1 MISKNYFNLF
11 FEIVLKYSHF
21 SFIINF
27 KFSQLINIIG
37 EVNMNKK
44 NAAKL
49 SIVSNT
55 SLIIFKLW
63 AGISMNSISVISE
76 AIHSSIDLIASF
88 IAFISI
94 KKASIK
100 EDEDHPFGHGKYEN
114 VSGFVEALLI
124 LLAAFLIIYE
134 AGKKLFEN
142 SSVDNINSGL
152 YVMLISSLINFFIS
166 MALFKSAKES
176 NSIALE
182 ADAAHLL
189 TDVFT
194 SLGVFGGL
202 ILLKITHIK
211 ILDSIAALAV
221 ALLIIKTSVDLIR
234 KSMKDL
240 VDSSL
245 DSEDIKKIVNILNEY
260 PKVKSYHK
268 LRTRK
273 SGNTREIDIHIQV
286 IDTDSLTE
294 THSICSSIE
303 EKIGSVFPES
313 YVVIHAEPYN
323 TSSQATIHSS

>member
-1 MISKNYFNLF
+1 M
-11 FEIVLKYSHF
+11 
-21 SFIINF
+21 
-27 KFSQLINIIG
+27 IG
-37 EVNMNKK
+37 EINMNKQ

-55 SLIIFKLW
+55 ILIIFKLL
-63 AGISMNSISVISE
+63 AGFSMNSISVISE
-76 AIHSSIDLIASF
+76 GIHSSIDLIASL

-94 KKASIK
+94 KKSSKK

-134 AGKKLFEN
+134 AAKKLFEN
-142 SSVDNINSGL
+142 APVDNINSGI

-166 MALFKSAKES
+166 IALFKSAKKT

-182 ADAAHLL
+182 ADAAHLF
-189 TDVFT
+189 TDVLT
-194 SLGVFGGL
+194 SLGVLTGL

-221 ALLIIKTSVDLIR
+221 SLLIIKTSINLIK
-234 KSMKDL
+234 KSIKDL

-245 DSEDIKKIVNILNEY
+245 DNMDVKKIVDVLKEY
-260 PKVKSYHK
+260 PNVKSYHK

-273 SGNTREIDIHIQV
+273 SGNTREIDIHIQ
-286 IDTDSLTE
+286 IINTDSLTK
-294 THSICSSIE
+294 THDICSSIE
-303 EKIGSVFPES
+303 KKINLIFPDS
-313 YVVIHAEPYN
+313 YIVIHPEPYK
-323 TSSQATIHSS
+323 IK

>member
-1 MISKNYFNLF
+1 
-11 FEIVLKYSHF
+11 
-21 SFIINF
+21 
-27 KFSQLINIIG
+27 
-37 EVNMNKK
+37 MNKK

-63 AGISMNSISVISE
+63 AGVSMNSISVISE

-166 MALFKSAKES
+166 MTLFKSAKKS

-245 DSEDIKKIVNILNEY
+245 DSEDIKKIVNILSEY

-286 IDTDSLTE
+286 IYTDSLTE

-303 EKIGSVFPES
+303 EKIGLVFPES

-323 TSSQATIHSS
+323 TSSQSTMHNS

>member
-1 MISKNYFNLF
+1 MIGA
-11 FEIVLKYSHF
+11 ID
-21 SFIINF
+21 
-27 KFSQLINIIG
+27 
-37 EVNMNKK
+37 MNKK

-55 SLIIFKLW
+55 TLIIFKLA

-76 AIHSSIDLIASF
+76 GIHSSIDLIASL
-88 IAFISI
+88 IAYISI
-94 KKASIK
+94 KKSSRK

-124 LLAAFLIIYE
+124 LLAAVLIIYE
-134 AGKKLFEN
+134 AGKKLFE
-142 SSVDNINSGL
+142 SSNVDNINSGI
-152 YVMLISSLINFFIS
+152 YIMLISSLINFFIS
-166 MALFKSAKES
+166 MALFKSAKKT

-211 ILDSIAALAV
+211 ILDSMAALAV

-245 DSEDIKKIVNILNEY
+245 DSTDIEKIVNVLKDY

-294 THSICSSIE
+294 THNICSAIEKEISSI
-303 EKIGSVFPES
+303 FPDS
-313 YVVIHAEPYN
+313 YIVIHPEPYK
-323 TSSQATIHSS
+323 TSVQCTVHSSQ

>member
-1 MISKNYFNLF
+1 MIGA
-11 FEIVLKYSHF
+11 ID
-21 SFIINF
+21 
-27 KFSQLINIIG
+27 
-37 EVNMNKK
+37 MNKK

-55 SLIIFKLW
+55 TLIIFKLA

-76 AIHSSIDLIASF
+76 GIHSSIDLIASF
-88 IAFISI
+88 IAYISI
-94 KKASIK
+94 KKSSKK

-114 VSGFVEALLI
+114 ISGFVEALLI

-134 AGKKLFEN
+134 AGKKLFE
-142 SSVDNINSGL
+142 SSNVDNINSGI
-152 YVMLISSLINFFIS
+152 YVMLISSLINLFIS
-166 MALFKSAKES
+166 IALFKSAKKT

-211 ILDSIAALAV
+211 ILDSITALAV
-221 ALLIIKTSVDLIR
+221 ALLIIKTSVNLIR

-245 DSEDIKKIVNILNEY
+245 DKTDIEKIVNVLKKH

-273 SGNTREIDIHIQV
+273 SGNTKEIDIHIQV
-286 IDTDSLTE
+286 INTDSLTE
-294 THSICSSIE
+294 THNICSSIE
-303 EKIGSVFPES
+303 NEINSIFPDS
-313 YVVIHAEPYN
+313 YIVIHPEPYKSSAQC
-323 TSSQATIHSS
+323 TMHSSQ